1 MDIEILQQAECNK
14 AEPYLFDQ
22 IDLNLAQPALH
33 YCNTC
38 LIRVQCIE
46 WVKPQKSFFDGVCGG
61 SVWKN
66 GKQIAMLMSKA
77 KLKVRAR

>member
-1 MDIEILQQAECNK
+1 MDIESLKKAECRK
-14 AEPYLFDQ
+14 ADPSLFDH

-38 LIRVQCIE
+38 LVRVECIK
-46 WVKPQKSFFDGVCGG
+46 WVRPEKSFFDGVCGG

-66 GKQIAMLMSKA
+66 GKQIAMLISKS
-77 KLKVRAR
+77 KMKVRAR